1 MGMKTLGARRRS
13 KQISFYEIPDVKDRI
28 TQAAIRAGLRDSDW
42 LRQVVRT
49 ALEASERNFRKEQER
64 ERRAADAV

>member
-28 TQAAIRAGLRDSDW
+28 TEAAIRADLRDSDW
-42 LRQVVRT
+42 LRQVVRA
-49 ALEASERNFRKEQER
+49 ALEASERDFEKERGR
-64 ERRAADAV
+64 ERRQAT